1 MAAQIL
7 GFVGT
12 DDKGLAGI
20 ELALDSVIKGA
31 KTEQEEMVDA
41 LGRPMGEAGMNHS
54 RPQNMPTVY
63 LTIDSKIQ
71 FVLEDALDRAMKETK
86 SRAAGRQLF

>member
-1 MAAQIL
+1 
-7 GFVGT
+7 
-12 DDKGLAGI
+12 
-20 ELALDSVIKGA
+20 
-31 KTEQEEMVDA
+31 
-41 LGRPMGEAGMNHS
+41 MGEAGMNHS

-86 SRAAGRQLF
+86 SRARQPF